1 VTREH
6 KLALIIGFTLILV
19 VGVLLS
25 DHLSVA
31 RNTRFASVVQEDE
44 GAAIAF
50 AETIDPLQ
58 QWIKENASRE
68 MALAARTAPVPT
80 EPTPAAGITSAPGSQ
95 PAPLTTQGESVP
107 SNVETFEPVVIPQG
121 RLASSDDADLGRL
134 GKSLQQAGGTIQRD
148 SSGTPVLTIGLKAT
162 PSGQEIA
169 QGGAATTPAPFAAVD
184 PKDVKTY
191 RIQEK
196 DSLYSIAKSQ
206 YGDASL
212 WPQLAAFNEGRVGKD
227 GTVRVGATIRIPP
240 KGVLTG
246 RTELPRIEAGRPE
259 PVRTA
264 KAEPKPTPKVSS
276 PASATPSSA
285 TPTKSYTVVKGD
297 TLSRIAARQLGSG
310 SRMNEIIAANKGLID
325 DPDDIRVGMVLKLP
339 AR

>member
-1 VTREH
+1 MTREH

-44 GAAIAF
+44 SAAIAF

-80 EPTPAAGITSAPGSQ
+80 EPAPAAGTSGTPGSQ
-95 PAPLTTQGESVP
+95 PVSAPTPGASDASSV
-107 SNVETFEPVVIPQG
+107 ERFEPVVIPQG

-134 GKSLQQAGGTIQRD
+134 GKSLQQAGGSIQRD

-169 QGGAATTPAPFAAVD
+169 QGGAGSTKPAPFAAVD

-240 KGVLTG
+240 KDVLTG

-259 PVRTA
+259 PVQTA
-264 KAEPKPTPKVSS
+264 KADPKAQAKVPPPAPTAAAK
-276 PASATPSSA
+276 T
-285 TPTKSYTVVKGD
+285 YTVVKGD

-310 SRMNEIIAANKGLID
+310 SRMNEIIAVNKGLID